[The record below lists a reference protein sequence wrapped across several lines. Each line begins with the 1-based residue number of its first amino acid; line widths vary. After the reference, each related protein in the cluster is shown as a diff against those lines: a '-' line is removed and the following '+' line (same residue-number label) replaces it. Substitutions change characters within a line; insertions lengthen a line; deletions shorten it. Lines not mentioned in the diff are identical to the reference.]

1 MAPSI
6 TQPRS
11 FKGEWAAQRHAF
23 KHVPRH
29 DCAVNM
35 YVSKHYI
42 NPNKLDISC
51 QMVSNAWWLPRL
63 PLKWSHK
70 FPVCIR
76 FCTYQ
81 KTNTMLLN
89 CHVFLGNYWSTGGGK
104 KFLLRPLIGLLGC
117 APNHCALKAI
127 AASILPKT
135 NPVNTKIQIKLHGQV
150 STEYI
155 IIIVHFIIKTT
166 LEPTS

>member
-6 TQPRS
+6 AQPRS

-23 KHVPRH
+23 KHAPRH
-29 DCAVNM
+29 GCAVNM

-89 CHVFLGNYWSTGGGK
+89 CHVFLGNYWSTGGGNDWTKQTEK
-104 KFLLRPLIGLLGC
+104 KIATEATNRPTWLCTKPLR
-117 APNHCALKAI
+117 
-127 AASILPKT
+127 
-135 NPVNTKIQIKLHGQV
+135 TKGDYSFNYSKDK
-150 STEYI
+150 SR
-155 IIIVHFIIKTT
+155 
-166 LEPTS
+166 